1 MVTIDIKNIE
11 VSLICMANF
20 IKNRNIKNTR
30 EKDIPY
36 IEGFSKV
43 TWTFVSSIFERGW
56 DILRSGDNNKYFW

>member
-43 TWTFVSSIFERGW
+43 T
-56 DILRSGDNNKYFW
+56 